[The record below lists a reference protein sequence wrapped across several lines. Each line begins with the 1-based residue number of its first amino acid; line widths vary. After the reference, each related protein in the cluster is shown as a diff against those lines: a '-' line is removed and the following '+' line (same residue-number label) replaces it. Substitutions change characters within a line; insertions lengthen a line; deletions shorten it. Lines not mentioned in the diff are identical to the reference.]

1 MIMAD
6 VNMGMRC
13 EVSVFQA
20 VFGYSLIQ
28 FISLITNLV
37 LALINQ
43 FETLKVSKAFPP
55 HAFDY

>member
-1 MIMAD
+1 MAD

-28 FISLITNLV
+28 FISKHFITNLV
-37 LALINQ
+37 LASINQ
-43 FETLKVSKAFPP
+43 FETLKVTKAFPP